1 MKEEIKKFIKN
12 IMERD
17 YSKANKNLS
26 AMVDKKIESKI
37 INNNINI
44 F

>member
-17 YSKANKNLS
+17 YSKASKNLS
-26 AMVDKKIESKI
+26 AMVDKKIQRKI

>member
-1 MKEEIKKFIKN
+1 MKEEIKKFIAN

-17 YSKANKNLS
+17 YSKASNNLS
-26 AMVDKKIESKI
+26 NIVDKKIERKI
-37 INNNINI
+37 INNNIKI

>member
-12 IMERD
+12 IMERN
-17 YSKANKNLS
+17 YSKASKNLS
-26 AMVDKKIESKI
+26 SLVDKKIERKI